1 MKIDHIFIFSDKRG
15 KEADDLV
22 NFGLTEGGSRL
33 HPGQGTTN
41 RKFHFENFFL
51 EILWVVNEEDINNET
66 TAKTKLS
73 ERSKFNENGQSPF
86 GLCLVNT
93 SASDKLFEKSEI
105 YQPDYFPKGM
115 SIDILTNEQNPGLPW
130 TFRLPYRDGKKE
142 HNEPIEHRNGIKSLT
157 WAEFKVRDDYRIT
170 EFKNYFRDCQEIDFK
185 SDNRTRLTLE
195 FDNNAQGKEKEFV
208 ELNLTIRY

>member
-93 SASDKLFEKSEI
+93 SA
-105 YQPDYFPKGM
+105 
-115 SIDILTNEQNPGLPW
+115 
-130 TFRLPYRDGKKE
+130 
-142 HNEPIEHRNGIKSLT
+142 
-157 WAEFKVRDDYRIT
+157 
-170 EFKNYFRDCQEIDFK
+170 
-185 SDNRTRLTLE
+185 
-195 FDNNAQGKEKEFV
+195 
-208 ELNLTIRY
+208 